1 MPMQPRPIA
10 DTSGPVFPKCRVS
23 IGSSLMASD
32 TGFDEC
38 PFKPDTFVKELS
50 RNRVKKLFS
59 WLSPLRLLS
68 YRIHFSRVIGTTPL
82 LITGYPLGASKQ
94 MLTKHSQ
101 FKRIAPIKIIRRVP
115 SPGSSY
121 GVIVGY

>member
-23 IGSSLMASD
+23 IGSSLMTSD

-38 PFKPDTFVKELS
+38 PFKPDTFVNCREIGG
-50 RNRVKKLFS
+50 KKLFS

-68 YRIHFSRVIGTTPL
+68 YRIHFSRVIGTNPL

-94 MLTKHSQ
+94 MLTKRSQ

-115 SPGSSY
+115 SPEA
-121 GVIVGY
+121 VKV